1 MSVLVHHLCVINNLL
16 STSTKGIGATEIS
29 INVDHQLVNGRK
41 GGKAELTRTTSL
53 SKAEYGNYVT
63 CSEFVCSWVIVVPD
77 RSSCD
82 LLRRLLI
89 PRCNKRSKRLSGV
102 CFVTQSN

>member
-1 MSVLVHHLCVINNLL
+1 MEFKPSNFFSFLVLRFSSVLNILV
-16 STSTKGIGATEIS
+16 
-29 INVDHQLVNGRK
+29 VNGRK
-41 GGKAELTRTTSL
+41 GGKAELTPTTSL
-53 SKAEYGNYVT
+53 LHTATAEYGNYVT

-89 PRCNKRSKRLSGV
+89 PRCNKGSKRLSGV
-102 CFVTQSN
+102 CFVTQSS